1 MKYKLYHNPR
11 CSKSREAVEYLNSQ
25 KIDCDILN
33 YIKDGLNKEN
43 LLEIIN
49 KSDLKPIDLVRKQE
63 KIWKQS
69 NIDFDSPDNLVLDAI
84 IKFPVILHRP
94 ILVSKK
100 KAIIARPVT
109 EILKITGK

>member
-25 KIDCDILN
+25 KIDYDIFN

-63 KIWKQS
+63 KILKQF

-100 KAIIARPVT
+100 KLLLPGLS
-109 EILKITGK
+109 LKY

>member
-25 KIDCDILN
+25 KIDYDILN
-33 YIKDGLNKEN
+33 YIKDGLKKEN

-69 NIDFDSPDNLVLDAI
+69 NIDIGSPDNLVLDAI
-84 IKFPVILHRP
+84 IRFPIILHRP
-94 ILVSKK
+94 VLVSKK

-109 EILKITGK
+109 EILKIIRN

>member
-1 MKYKLYHNPR
+1 M
-11 CSKSREAVEYLNSQ
+11 NSQ
-25 KIDCDILN
+25 KIDFDILN

-69 NIDFDSPDNLVLDAI
+69 NIGIGSPDNLVLDAI
-84 IKFPVILHRP
+84 TKFPVILHRP

>member
-1 MKYKLYHNPR
+1 M
-11 CSKSREAVEYLNSQ
+11 NSQ
-25 KIDCDILN
+25 KIDYDILN

-69 NIDFDSPDNLVLDAI
+69 NIGIGSPDNLVLDAI
-84 IKFPVILHRP
+84 IRFPIILHRP

>member
-11 CSKSREAVEYLNSQ
+11 CSKSREAIEYLNSQ
-25 KIDCDILN
+25 KIDFDILN

-84 IKFPVILHRP
+84 IRS
-94 ILVSKK
+94 VSYTHLTLPT
-100 KAIIARPVT
+100 I
-109 EILKITGK
+109 

>member
-1 MKYKLYHNPR
+1 M
-11 CSKSREAVEYLNSQ
+11 NSQ
-25 KIDCDILN
+25 KIDYDILN

-69 NIDFDSPDNLVLDAI
+69 NIDIGSTDNLVLDTI
-84 IKFPVILHRP
+84 IRFPVILHRP

>member
-25 KIDCDILN
+25 KIDYDILN
-33 YIKDGLNKEN
+33 YIRDGLKKEN

-69 NIDFDSPDNLVLDAI
+69 NIDIGSPDNLVLDAI
-84 IKFPVILHRP
+84 IRFPIILHRP
-94 ILVSKK
+94 VLVSKK

-109 EILKITGK
+109 EILKITGN